1 MNLVAKA
8 FKSCFPVQQ
17 HSVLTKPDVTGVL

>member
-8 FKSCFPVQQ
+8 FESCFPVQQ
-17 HSVLTKPDVTGVL
+17 HPVLTKPDVTGVL